1 MTLKRIDTNPIVESV
16 ARKNKKFRKYLE
28 LKKKGK
34 IIRTQPKLPGMKKGK
49 SVTIKPVGMV
59 FKVEKKLAGGLAGTA
74 IRGAVRSEPG
84 RALFKNLKS
93 KLKKMYKKG
102 ESTRSE
108 SDKKM
113 LKGLFKVDL
122 KRSKADILQD
132 MMKFLYKSGRKAPKG
147 SGPRKGAAEGLRSY
161 RRLRA
166 YKKKVGK
173 QGEAIVE
180 RKAKNIKLNSKGGI
194 QNIANK
200 LKKASKAH
208 AAQAVKLEKIA
219 KKSMGGMADYYKDIL

>member
-1 MTLKRIDTNPIVESV
+1 MTLKRIDTNPIIESV

-49 SVTIKPVGMV
+49 SVPIKPVGMV

-84 RALFKNLKS
+84 KALFKGLKA
-93 KLKKMYKKG
+93 KLKKMYAKG
-102 ESTRSE
+102 NEKRSE
-108 SDKKM
+108 ADKKM

-122 KRSKADILQD
+122 KRSKTDILQD
-132 MMKFLYKSGRKAPKG
+132 MMKFLYTQGRKAPKG

-166 YKKKVGK
+166 YKKKIGK

-180 RKAKNIKLNSKGGI
+180 RKAKNIKLNSKGGM
-194 QNIANK
+194 QKFNK
-200 LKKASKAH
+200 
-208 AAQAVKLEKIA
+208 
-219 KKSMGGMADYYKDIL
+219 GGLADYYKDIL

>member
-49 SVTIKPVGMV
+49 SVTIKPVGVV

-84 RALFKNLKS
+84 KALFKGLKS
-93 KLKKMYKKG
+93 KLKKMYAKG
-102 ESTRSE
+102 NEKRSE
-108 SDKKM
+108 ADKKM

-132 MMKFLYKSGRKAPKG
+132 MMKFLYTQGRKAPKG
-147 SGPRKGAAEGLRSY
+147 SGPRKGAAQGLRSY
-161 RRLRA
+161 RKLRA
-166 YKKKVGK
+166 YKKKIGK

-180 RKAKNIKLNSKGGI
+180 RKAKNIKLNSKGGM
-194 QNIANK
+194 QKFNK
-200 LKKASKAH
+200 
-208 AAQAVKLEKIA
+208 
-219 KKSMGGMADYYKDIL
+219 GGLADYYKDIL

>member
-1 MTLKRIDTNPIVESV
+1 MALKRIDTNPIIESV

-34 IIRTQPKLPGMKKGK
+34 IIRTQPRLPGMKKGK

-84 RALFKNLKS
+84 KALFKGLKS
-93 KLKKMYKKG
+93 KLKKMYAKG
-102 ESTRSE
+102 NEKRSE

-173 QGEAIVE
+173 QGEAIIE
-180 RKAKNIKLNSKGGI
+180 RKAKNIKLNSKGGM
-194 QNIANK
+194 QKFNT
-200 LKKASKAH
+200 
-208 AAQAVKLEKIA
+208 
-219 KKSMGGMADYYKDIL
+219 GGMVDYYKDIL

>member
-84 RALFKNLKS
+84 KALFKGLKS
-93 KLKKMYKKG
+93 KLKKMYAKG
-102 ESTRSE
+102 NEKRSE

-161 RRLRA
+161 RKLRA
-166 YKKKVGK
+166 YKKKIGK

-180 RKAKNIKLNSKGGI
+180 RKAKNIKLNSKGGM
-194 QNIANK
+194 QKFNK
-200 LKKASKAH
+200 
-208 AAQAVKLEKIA
+208 
-219 KKSMGGMADYYKDIL
+219 GGLADYYKDIL

>member
-84 RALFKNLKS
+84 KALFKGLKA
-93 KLKKMYKKG
+93 KLKKMYAKG
-102 ESTRSE
+102 NEKRSE

-166 YKKKVGK
+166 YKKKIGK

-180 RKAKNIKLNSKGGI
+180 RKAKNIKLNSKGGM
-194 QNIANK
+194 QKFNK
-200 LKKASKAH
+200 
-208 AAQAVKLEKIA
+208 
-219 KKSMGGMADYYKDIL
+219 GGLADYYKDIL

>member
-84 RALFKNLKS
+84 KALFKGLKS
-93 KLKKMYKKG
+93 KLKKMYAKG
-102 ESTRSE
+102 NEKRSE

-166 YKKKVGK
+166 YKKKIGK

-180 RKAKNIKLNSKGGI
+180 RKAKNIKLNSKGGM
-194 QNIANK
+194 QKFNK
-200 LKKASKAH
+200 
-208 AAQAVKLEKIA
+208 
-219 KKSMGGMADYYKDIL
+219 GGLADYYKDIL

>member
-1 MTLKRIDTNPIVESV
+1 MVLKRIDTNPIVESV

-84 RALFKNLKS
+84 KALFKGVKER
-93 KLKKMYKKG
+93 LKKMYAKG
-102 ESTRSE
+102 NEKRSKA
-108 SDKKM
+108 DKKM

-122 KRSKADILQD
+122 KRSKTDILQD
-132 MMKFLYKSGRKAPKG
+132 MMKFLYKSGRKAEKG
-147 SGPRKGAAEGLRSY
+147 TGPRKAAADGLRSY

-166 YKKKVGK
+166 YKKKIGK

-180 RKAKNIKLNSKGGI
+180 RKAKNIKLNSKGGM
-194 QNIANK
+194 QKFNT
-200 LKKASKAH
+200 
-208 AAQAVKLEKIA
+208 
-219 KKSMGGMADYYKDIL
+219 GGMVDYYKDIL

>member
-84 RALFKNLKS
+84 KALFKGLKS
-93 KLKKMYKKG
+93 KLKKMYAKG
-102 ESTRSE
+102 NEKRSE
-108 SDKKM
+108 ADKKM

-132 MMKFLYKSGRKAPKG
+132 MMKFLYTQGRKAPKG

-166 YKKKVGK
+166 YKKKIGK

-180 RKAKNIKLNSKGGI
+180 RKAKNIKLNSKGGM
-194 QNIANK
+194 QKFNT
-200 LKKASKAH
+200 
-208 AAQAVKLEKIA
+208 
-219 KKSMGGMADYYKDIL
+219 GGMVDYYKDIL

>member
-1 MTLKRIDTNPIVESV
+1 MALKRIDTNPIVESV

-59 FKVEKKLAGGLAGTA
+59 FKVERKLAGGLAGLA

-84 RALFKNLKS
+84 KALFKGVKS
-93 KLKKMYKKG
+93 KLKKMYAKG
-102 ESTRSE
+102 NEKRSE

-147 SGPRKGAAEGLRSY
+147 SGPRKGAADGLRSY

-180 RKAKNIKLNSKGGI
+180 RKAKNIKLNSKGGM
-194 QNIANK
+194 QKFNK
-200 LKKASKAH
+200 
-208 AAQAVKLEKIA
+208 
-219 KKSMGGMADYYKDIL
+219 GGLADYYKDIL

>member
-84 RALFKNLKS
+84 KALFKGLKS
-93 KLKKMYKKG
+93 KLKKMYAKG
-102 ESTRSE
+102 NEKRSE
-108 SDKKM
+108 ADKKM

-166 YKKKVGK
+166 YKKKIGK

-180 RKAKNIKLNSKGGI
+180 RKAKNIKLNSKGGM
-194 QNIANK
+194 QKFNK
-200 LKKASKAH
+200 
-208 AAQAVKLEKIA
+208 
-219 KKSMGGMADYYKDIL
+219 GGLADYYKDIL

>member
-84 RALFKNLKS
+84 KALFKGLKS
-93 KLKKMYKKG
+93 KLKKMYAKG
-102 ESTRSE
+102 NEKRSE

-113 LKGLFKVDL
+113 LRGLFKVDL

-166 YKKKVGK
+166 YKKKIGK

-180 RKAKNIKLNSKGGI
+180 RKAKNIKLNSKGGM
-194 QNIANK
+194 QKFNT
-200 LKKASKAH
+200 
-208 AAQAVKLEKIA
+208 
-219 KKSMGGMADYYKDIL
+219 GGMADYYKDIL

>member
-84 RALFKNLKS
+84 KALFKGLKS
-93 KLKKMYKKG
+93 KLKKMYAKG
-102 ESTRSE
+102 NEKRSE

-113 LKGLFKVDL
+113 LRGLFKVDL

-166 YKKKVGK
+166 YKKKIGK

-180 RKAKNIKLNSKGGI
+180 RKAKNIKLNSKGGM
-194 QNIANK
+194 QKFNT
-200 LKKASKAH
+200 
-208 AAQAVKLEKIA
+208 
-219 KKSMGGMADYYKDIL
+219 GGMVDYYKDIL

>member
-1 MTLKRIDTNPIVESV
+1 MALKRIDTNPIIESV

-84 RALFKNLKS
+84 KALFKGLKS
-93 KLKKMYKKG
+93 KLKKMYAKG
-102 ESTRSE
+102 NEKRSE

-173 QGEAIVE
+173 QGEAIIE
-180 RKAKNIKLNSKGGI
+180 RKAKNIKLNSKGGM
-194 QNIANK
+194 QKFNT
-200 LKKASKAH
+200 
-208 AAQAVKLEKIA
+208 
-219 KKSMGGMADYYKDIL
+219 GGMVDYYKDIL

>member
-1 MTLKRIDTNPIVESV
+1 MPRDTSGPKAIGLQIPKIVLKA
-16 ARKNKKFRKYLE
+16 ARGDPKR
-28 LKKKGK
+28 LKKIKE
-34 IIRTQPKLPGMKKGK
+34 IYIRKKQLKFPGMKKGK

-84 RALFKNLKS
+84 KALFKGVKE
-93 KLKKMYKKG
+93 KLKKMYSKSLKKKA
-102 ESTRSE
+102 E
-108 SDKKM
+108 DKIPPFNKQAEADRKM

-122 KRSKADILQD
+122 KRSKTDILQD

-166 YKKKVGK
+166 YKKKIGK
-173 QGEAIVE
+173 QGEAIIE
-180 RKAKNIKLNSKGGI
+180 RKAKNIKLNSKGGM
-194 QNIANK
+194 QKFNK
-200 LKKASKAH
+200 
-208 AAQAVKLEKIA
+208 
-219 KKSMGGMADYYKDIL
+219 GGLADYYKDIL

>member
-28 LKKKGK
+28 LKRKGK

-59 FKVEKKLAGGLAGTA
+59 FKVEKKLAGGLAGLG
-74 IRGAVRSEPG
+74 IRGAIRSEPG
-84 RALFKNLKS
+84 KALFKNLKS
-93 KLKKMYKKG
+93 KLKKMYAKG
-102 ESTRSE
+102 NEKRSE
-108 SDKKM
+108 ADKKM

-147 SGPRKGAAEGLRSY
+147 SGPRKGAADGLRSY

-166 YKKKVGK
+166 YKKKIEK
-173 QGEAIVE
+173 QGAAIVE
-180 RKAKNIKLNSKGGI
+180 RKAKNIKLNSKGGM
-194 QNIANK
+194 QKFNT
-200 LKKASKAH
+200 
-208 AAQAVKLEKIA
+208 
-219 KKSMGGMADYYKDIL
+219 GGMVDYYKDIL

>member
-59 FKVEKKLAGGLAGTA
+59 FKVEKKLAGGLAGMA

-132 MMKFLYKSGRKAPKG
+132 MMKFLYTQGRKAPKG

-166 YKKKVGK
+166 YKKKIGK

-180 RKAKNIKLNSKGGI
+180 RKAKNIKLNSKGGM
-194 QNIANK
+194 QKFNK
-200 LKKASKAH
+200 
-208 AAQAVKLEKIA
+208 
-219 KKSMGGMADYYKDIL
+219 GGLADYYKDIL

>member
-28 LKKKGK
+28 FKKKGK

-84 RALFKNLKS
+84 KALFKGLKA
-93 KLKKMYKKG
+93 KLKKMYAKG
-102 ESTRSE
+102 NEKRSE
-108 SDKKM
+108 ADKKM

-180 RKAKNIKLNSKGGI
+180 RKAKNIKLNSKGGM
-194 QNIANK
+194 QKFNK
-200 LKKASKAH
+200 
-208 AAQAVKLEKIA
+208 
-219 KKSMGGMADYYKDIL
+219 GGLADYYKDIL

>member
-84 RALFKNLKS
+84 KALFKGLKS
-93 KLKKMYKKG
+93 KLKKMYAKG
-102 ESTRSE
+102 NEKRSE

-113 LKGLFKVDL
+113 LRGLFKVDL

-166 YKKKVGK
+166 YKKKIGK

-180 RKAKNIKLNSKGGI
+180 RKAKNIKLNSKGGM
-194 QNIANK
+194 QKFNK
-200 LKKASKAH
+200 
-208 AAQAVKLEKIA
+208 
-219 KKSMGGMADYYKDIL
+219 GGLADYYKDIL

>member
-16 ARKNKKFRKYLE
+16 ARKNKKFRKFLE

-84 RALFKNLKS
+84 KALFKGVKER
-93 KLKKMYKKG
+93 LKKMYKKG

-108 SDKKM
+108 ADKKM

-122 KRSKADILQD
+122 KRSKTDILQD

-147 SGPRKGAAEGLRSY
+147 SVQRKGAAQGLRSY
-161 RRLRA
+161 RKLRA
-166 YKKKVGK
+166 YKKKIGK

-180 RKAKNIKLNSKGGI
+180 RKAKNIKLNSKGGM
-194 QNIANK
+194 QKFNK
-200 LKKASKAH
+200 
-208 AAQAVKLEKIA
+208 
-219 KKSMGGMADYYKDIL
+219 GGLADYYKDIL

>member
-49 SVTIKPVGMV
+49 SVTIKPVGVV

-84 RALFKNLKS
+84 KALFKGLKS
-93 KLKKMYKKG
+93 KLKKMYAKG
-102 ESTRSE
+102 NEKRSE
-108 SDKKM
+108 ADKKM

-132 MMKFLYKSGRKAPKG
+132 MMKFLYTQGRKAPKG

-166 YKKKVGK
+166 YKKKIGK

-180 RKAKNIKLNSKGGI
+180 RKAKNIKLNSKGGM
-194 QNIANK
+194 QKFNT
-200 LKKASKAH
+200 
-208 AAQAVKLEKIA
+208 
-219 KKSMGGMADYYKDIL
+219 GGMVDYYKDIL

>member
-49 SVTIKPVGMV
+49 SVTIKPVGVV

-84 RALFKNLKS
+84 KALFKGLKS
-93 KLKKMYKKG
+93 KLKKMYAKG
-102 ESTRSE
+102 NEKRSE

-113 LKGLFKVDL
+113 LRGLFKVDL

-132 MMKFLYKSGRKAPKG
+132 MMKFLYKSARKAPKG
-147 SGPRKGAAEGLRSY
+147 SGPRKGAADGLRSY

-166 YKKKVGK
+166 YKKKIGK

-180 RKAKNIKLNSKGGI
+180 RKAKNIKLNSKGGM
-194 QNIANK
+194 QKFNK
-200 LKKASKAH
+200 
-208 AAQAVKLEKIA
+208 
-219 KKSMGGMADYYKDIL
+219 GGLADYYKDIL

>member
-1 MTLKRIDTNPIVESV
+1 M
-16 ARKNKKFRKYLE
+16 
-28 LKKKGK
+28 KKKGK

-49 SVTIKPVGMV
+49 SVTINPVGMV

-180 RKAKNIKLNSKGGI
+180 TNVRGL
-194 QNIANK
+194 
-200 LKKASKAH
+200 
-208 AAQAVKLEKIA
+208 
-219 KKSMGGMADYYKDIL
+219 

>member
-59 FKVEKKLAGGLAGTA
+59 FKVEKKLAGGLAGMA

-84 RALFKNLKS
+84 KALFKGLKS
-93 KLKKMYKKG
+93 KLKKMYAKG
-102 ESTRSE
+102 NEKRSE

-147 SGPRKGAAEGLRSY
+147 SGPRKGAADGLRSY

-166 YKKKVGK
+166 YKKKIGK

-180 RKAKNIKLNSKGGI
+180 RKAKNIKLNSKGGM
-194 QNIANK
+194 QKFNK
-200 LKKASKAH
+200 
-208 AAQAVKLEKIA
+208 
-219 KKSMGGMADYYKDIL
+219 GGLADYYKDIL

>member
-84 RALFKNLKS
+84 KALFKGLKS
-93 KLKKMYKKG
+93 KLKKMYAKG
-102 ESTRSE
+102 NEKRSE
-108 SDKKM
+108 ADKKM

-122 KRSKADILQD
+122 KRSKTDILQD
-132 MMKFLYKSGRKAPKG
+132 MMKFLYTQGRKAPKG

-166 YKKKVGK
+166 YKKKIGK

-180 RKAKNIKLNSKGGI
+180 RKAKNIKLNSKGGM
-194 QNIANK
+194 QKFNK
-200 LKKASKAH
+200 
-208 AAQAVKLEKIA
+208 
-219 KKSMGGMADYYKDIL
+219 GGLADYYKDIL

>member
-1 MTLKRIDTNPIVESV
+1 M
-16 ARKNKKFRKYLE
+16 
-28 LKKKGK
+28 KKKTIK
-34 IIRTQPKLPGMKKGK
+34 
-49 SVTIKPVGMV
+49 IKPVGMV

-84 RALFKNLKS
+84 RALFNNLKS

-147 SGPRKGAAEGLRSY
+147 SKGKINVGLFTIDSPKITPDSDLINVFEETKVDLDPNLNY
-161 RRLRA
+161 SKI
-166 YKKKVGK
+166 YKD
-173 QGEAIVE
+173 
-180 RKAKNIKLNSKGGI
+180 NIQVDLGITSKG
-194 QNIANK
+194 
-200 LKKASKAH
+200 KARFR
-208 AAQAVKLEKIA
+208 I
-219 KKSMGGMADYYKDIL
+219 KKSF

>member
-84 RALFKNLKS
+84 KALFKNLKS
-93 KLKKMYKKG
+93 KLKKMYAKG
-102 ESTRSE
+102 NEKRSE

-180 RKAKNIKLNSKGGI
+180 RKAKNIKLNSKGGM
-194 QNIANK
+194 QKFNT
-200 LKKASKAH
+200 
-208 AAQAVKLEKIA
+208 
-219 KKSMGGMADYYKDIL
+219 GGMVDYYKDIL

>member
-84 RALFKNLKS
+84 KALFKGLKA
-93 KLKKMYKKG
+93 KLKKMYAKG
-102 ESTRSE
+102 NEKRSE
-108 SDKKM
+108 ADKKM

-132 MMKFLYKSGRKAPKG
+132 MMKFLYTQGRKAPKG

-166 YKKKVGK
+166 YKKKIGK

-180 RKAKNIKLNSKGGI
+180 RKAKNIKLNSKGGM
-194 QNIANK
+194 QKFNK
-200 LKKASKAH
+200 
-208 AAQAVKLEKIA
+208 
-219 KKSMGGMADYYKDIL
+219 GGMADYYKDIL

>member
-1 MTLKRIDTNPIVESV
+1 MTLKRIDKNPIVESV

-84 RALFKNLKS
+84 KALFKGLKA
-93 KLKKMYKKG
+93 KLKKMYAKG
-102 ESTRSE
+102 NEKRSE

-166 YKKKVGK
+166 YKKKIGK

-180 RKAKNIKLNSKGGI
+180 RKAKNIKLNSKGGM
-194 QNIANK
+194 QKFNK
-200 LKKASKAH
+200 
-208 AAQAVKLEKIA
+208 
-219 KKSMGGMADYYKDIL
+219 GGLADYYKDIL

>member
-59 FKVEKKLAGGLAGTA
+59 FKVEKKLAGGLAGMA

-84 RALFKNLKS
+84 RALFKGLKS
-93 KLKKMYKKG
+93 KLKKMYAKG
-102 ESTRSE
+102 NEKRSE
-108 SDKKM
+108 TDKKM

-122 KRSKADILQD
+122 KRTKTDILQD
-132 MMKFLYKSGRKAPKG
+132 MMKFLYAQGRKAPKG
-147 SGPRKGAAEGLRSY
+147 SGARKGAAEGLRSY
-161 RRLRA
+161 RKLRT
-166 YKKKVGK
+166 YKKNLTK
-173 QGEAIVE
+173 QGQAIIE
-180 RKAKNIKLNSKGGI
+180 RKAKNIKLNSKGGM
-194 QNIANK
+194 QKFNT
-200 LKKASKAH
+200 
-208 AAQAVKLEKIA
+208 
-219 KKSMGGMADYYKDIL
+219 GGMADYYKDIL

>member
-1 MTLKRIDTNPIVESV
+1 MALKRIDTNPIVESV

-84 RALFKNLKS
+84 KALFKGLKA
-93 KLKKMYKKG
+93 KLKKMYAKG
-102 ESTRSE
+102 NEKRSE
-108 SDKKM
+108 ADKKM

-122 KRSKADILQD
+122 KRSKTDILQD
-132 MMKFLYKSGRKAPKG
+132 MMKFLYTQGRKAPKG

-161 RRLRA
+161 RKLRA
-166 YKKKVGK
+166 YKKKIGK

-180 RKAKNIKLNSKGGI
+180 RKAKNIKLNSKGGM
-194 QNIANK
+194 QKFNK
-200 LKKASKAH
+200 
-208 AAQAVKLEKIA
+208 
-219 KKSMGGMADYYKDIL
+219 GGLADYYKDIL

>member
-1 MTLKRIDTNPIVESV
+1 M
-16 ARKNKKFRKYLE
+16 
-28 LKKKGK
+28 KKKTIK
-34 IIRTQPKLPGMKKGK
+34 
-49 SVTIKPVGMV
+49 IKPVGMV

-84 RALFKNLKS
+84 KALFKDAMR
-93 KLKKMYKKG
+93 KLKKMYAKG

-180 RKAKNIKLNSKGGI
+180 RKAKNIKLNSKGGM
-194 QNIANK
+194 QKFNT
-200 LKKASKAH
+200 
-208 AAQAVKLEKIA
+208 
-219 KKSMGGMADYYKDIL
+219 GGMVDYYKDIL

>member
-28 LKKKGK
+28 LKRKGK

-84 RALFKNLKS
+84 KALFKGLKS
-93 KLKKMYKKG
+93 KLKKMYAKG
-102 ESTRSE
+102 NEKRSE
-108 SDKKM
+108 ADKKM
-113 LKGLFKVDL
+113 LRGLFKVDL

-166 YKKKVGK
+166 YKKKIGK

-180 RKAKNIKLNSKGGI
+180 RKAKNIKLNSKGGM
-194 QNIANK
+194 QKFNK
-200 LKKASKAH
+200 
-208 AAQAVKLEKIA
+208 
-219 KKSMGGMADYYKDIL
+219 GGLADYYKDIL

>member
-132 MMKFLYKSGRKAPKG
+132 MMKFLYKSARKAPKG

-166 YKKKVGK
+166 YKKKIGK

-180 RKAKNIKLNSKGGI
+180 RKAKNIKLNSKGGM
-194 QNIANK
+194 QKFNK
-200 LKKASKAH
+200 
-208 AAQAVKLEKIA
+208 
-219 KKSMGGMADYYKDIL
+219 GGLADYYKDIL

>member
-1 MTLKRIDTNPIVESV
+1 MPRDTSGPKAIGLQIPKIVLRAARGDPKRLKRIKEIYG
-16 ARKNKKFRKYLE
+16 RKRQLKF
-28 LKKKGK
+28 
-34 IIRTQPKLPGMKKGK
+34 PGMKKGK

-84 RALFKNLKS
+84 KALFKGLKA
-93 KLKKMYKKG
+93 KLKKMYAKG
-102 ESTRSE
+102 NEKRSE
-108 SDKKM
+108 ADKKM

-132 MMKFLYKSGRKAPKG
+132 MMKFLYKSGRKAPRG
-147 SGPRKGAAEGLRSY
+147 SGPRKGAADGLRSY

-180 RKAKNIKLNSKGGI
+180 RKAKNIKLNSKGGM
-194 QNIANK
+194 QKFNT
-200 LKKASKAH
+200 
-208 AAQAVKLEKIA
+208 
-219 KKSMGGMADYYKDIL
+219 GGLADYYKDIL